1 MHLLHSIF
9 EWLEIIIDVSAAAVM
24 VLAFAGAMFSYI
36 QIAVRAERTERI
48 MKMQIVRCDLGVK
61 LVFALELLIISDLLH
76 TIVSRSMDD
85 MIIVGALV
93 LIRTVIGYF
102 LNKEIEDI
110 RVEVSRSGA
119 RQSS

>member
-1 MHLLHSIF
+1 MHLLHTIF
-9 EWLEIIIDVSAAAVM
+9 EWLELIIDVSAALVM
-24 VLAFAGAMFSYI
+24 VAAFAGAFFSYV
-36 QIAVRAERTERI
+36 QIAFRSKRVDRI

-110 RVEVSRSGA
+110 RVEVSR
-119 RQSS
+119 

>member
-1 MHLLHSIF
+1 MHLLHTIF
-9 EWLEIIIDVSAAAVM
+9 EWLELIIDVSAALVM
-24 VLAFAGAMFSYI
+24 VLAFAEAFFSYV
-36 QIAVRAERTERI
+36 QSTFRSKRVDRI

-102 LNKEIEDI
+102 LNKEIEEI
-110 RVEVSRSGA
+110 RVEVA
-119 RQSS
+119 R

>member
-9 EWLEIIIDVSAAAVM
+9 EWLEIIIDVSAAFVM
-24 VLAFAGAMFSYI
+24 TLAFAGAMFSYVKI
-36 QIAVRAERTERI
+36 ELRSERVDRI
-48 MKMQIVRCDLGVK
+48 MQLQIVRCDLGVK

-102 LNKEIEDI
+102 LNKEIDEI
-110 RVEVSRSGA
+110 RVEVSR
-119 RQSS
+119 

>member
-9 EWLEIIIDVSAAAVM
+9 EWLETIIDVSAALVM
-24 VLAFAGAMFSYI
+24 VLAFAGAMFSYMK
-36 QIAVRAERTERI
+36 IAISSERVERI
-48 MKMQIVRCDLGVK
+48 KQLQIVRCDLGVK
-61 LVFALELLIISDLLH
+61 LVFALELLIISDLLV

-102 LNKEIEDI
+102 LNKEIE
-110 RVEVSRSGA
+110 EVSTA
-119 RQSS
+119 INRQ